1 MGIVRS
7 DSWVKVTS
15 GGSVNLLAVSSGL
28 YILRESGRVGRSHR
42 TDWVL
47 VSEFEEQS
55 ERLVEVERVV
65 VEHLDIEVPL
75 VEVFRRHKSDA
86 GR

>member
-7 DSWVKVTS
+7 GSWVKVTS
-15 GGSVNLLAVSSGL
+15 GGSVNLLAVPSDL
-28 YILRESGRVGRSHR
+28 YSARVWRVGRSHR

-55 ERLVEVERVV
+55 ECLVEVERVV
-65 VEHLDIEVPL
+65 VEHLHIEVPL
-75 VEVFRRHKSDA
+75 VEVFRRHESDA
-86 GR
+86 SR